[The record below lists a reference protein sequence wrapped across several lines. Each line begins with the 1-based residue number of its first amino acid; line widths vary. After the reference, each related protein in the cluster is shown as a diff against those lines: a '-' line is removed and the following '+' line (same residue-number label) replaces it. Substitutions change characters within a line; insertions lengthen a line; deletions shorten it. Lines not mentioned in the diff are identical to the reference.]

1 MWHESPEQRLM
12 LIRQR
17 QCELMTDAADEK
29 SSRARRR
36 VRDRIAGFSGLQIHV
51 GTILIAVGRTL
62 CEEDALR
69 HHSVHS

>member
-1 MWHESPEQRLM
+1 
-12 LIRQR
+12 
-17 QCELMTDAADEK
+17 MTDAADEK